1 MSNTGTSKFWSVLCD
16 IIFPKCCLACNISL
30 KGCGVI
36 SFCHTCREG
45 IRYVQGPYCTICGKP
60 FAKSAGET
68 HLCSY
73 CLKNRW
79 HFSKA
84 RAVVCYEGPV
94 VEALKTFKYYG
105 RMYGLETFA
114 TLTFEYFQPNPL
126 PRPDLILP
134 VPLHVMRLRKRGFNQ
149 ALVLSR
155 KLFPQYRKIID
166 PYTLIRHK
174 RTTSQTGLNGK
185 ERRRNVKN
193 AFKVKRPDN
202 ILNKKILLVDDVF
215 TTGATVN

>member
-1 MSNTGTSKFWSVLCD
+1 
-16 IIFPKCCLACNISL
+16 
-30 KGCGVI
+30 
-36 SFCHTCREG
+36 
-45 IRYVQGPYCTICGKP
+45 
-60 FAKSAGET
+60 
-68 HLCSY
+68 
-73 CLKNRW
+73 
-79 HFSKA
+79 
-84 RAVVCYEGPV
+84 
-94 VEALKTFKYYG
+94 
-105 RMYGLETFA
+105 
-114 TLTFEYFQPNPL
+114 
-126 PRPDLILP
+126 
-134 VPLHVMRLRKRGFNQ
+134 MRLRKRGFNQ

-215 TTGATVN
+215 TTGATVNECARTLLKNGAAEVEVFTFSRVADR